1 MTPDVK
7 KFWTKIYIGIVMT
20 FGGDTNAQNFF
31 IHLIASLLGV
41 FVSPVFHTLHLLL
54 LINIS
59 ETARYVVRASVAH
72 LDQLVA
78 TLILAVFLIYSFSML
93 NADYFSGSF
102 SEEAIDICQTL
113 RSCTVYILNMGF
125 RNGGGIGDSMKLYPF
140 GGKAVLKTLLDLMFF
155 FLVNVV
161 SLNIIFGIIID
172 TFGELRDSAEN
183 RGKVSGPFLTK

>member
-1 MTPDVK
+1 M
-7 KFWTKIYIGIVMT
+7 
-20 FGGDTNAQNFF
+20 
-31 IHLIASLLGV
+31 
-41 FVSPVFHTLHLLL
+41 FVSPVFHTFHLLL

-59 ETARYVVRASVAH
+59 ETARYVVRASIAH

-78 TLILAVFLIYSFSML
+78 TLILAVFLIYAFSML

-102 SEEAIDICQTL
+102 SDDVGDIDVCQTL
-113 RSCTVYILNMGF
+113 RSCTIYILNMGF

-140 GGKAVLKTLLDLMFF
+140 GSKAVLKTLLDLMFF

-172 TFGELRDSAEN
+172 TFGELRDNADH
-183 RGKVSGPFLTK
+183 RGITNNSNC